1 MKASSKRVTGE
12 TDIEISVETEG
23 KGKNK
28 LETGIVLLDA
38 ILEAFARGSG
48 FNLAV
53 KAKGDLETGD
63 HHTTE
68 DVGITLGCVLTQI
81 IKTGIGSSIVPK
93 GQALALVAVRFGEPG
108 YYSEFEFQ
116 ANELCGMSLENFDHF
131 LRSLA
136 YSGHFTLHVNAKGGD
151 DKSKIEAV
159 SMALGRAMAQAALDN
174 SGKK

>member
-12 TDIEISVETEG
+12 TDIEISAETEG
-23 KGKNK
+23 NGKNK
-28 LETGIVLLDA
+28 LETGIELLDM
-38 ILEAFARGSG
+38 ILDAFARGSG
-48 FNLAV
+48 FDLTI

-68 DVGITLGCVLTQI
+68 DVGITLGCVLAQI

-93 GQALALVAVRFGEPG
+93 GQALALAAVRFGEPG
-108 YYSEFEFQ
+108 YCGDFEFQ
-116 ANELCGMSLENFDHF
+116 ASELCGMSLENFSHF
-131 LRSLA
+131 LRSVA
-136 YSGHFTLHVNAKGGD
+136 YNGSFTLHVNAKGGD